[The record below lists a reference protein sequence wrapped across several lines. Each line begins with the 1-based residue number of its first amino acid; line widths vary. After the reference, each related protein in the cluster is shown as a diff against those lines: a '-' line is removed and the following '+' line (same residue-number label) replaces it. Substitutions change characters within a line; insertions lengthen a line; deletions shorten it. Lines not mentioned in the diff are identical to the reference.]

1 MVHKSRGPVGSTITV
16 CLAPADAT
24 TMAFES
30 ARIMSV
36 ALVSAHLAREMHYW
50 RETLRIVRA
59 LMSMRLAWRRAHVVC
74 IVAVGVCSAAL
85 LL

>member
-1 MVHKSRGPVGSTITV
+1 
-16 CLAPADAT
+16 
-24 TMAFES
+24 MAFES

-36 ALVSAHLAREMHYW
+36 ALVSAHLAREMHYK
-50 RETLRIVRA
+50 RETLRAVRA
-59 LMSMRLAWRRAHVVC
+59 SMYVRLAWRRAHAVR